1 MNSVFFVTAMLVG
14 QCGGHSAV
22 SSYAPMHCTDNSTTV
37 NSENWSLTSG
47 YSGGC
52 GECDYVVKGV
62 GIITLDVPAESLVWI
77 NNYLTKSVGTRREYK
92 SYLDQGYS
100 YDYTV
105 FVKYNDVTKYS
116 KVSLIAGDNKQIAF
130 DFSMPVKEIERKPE
144 LQSIPVKIKSEPER
158 KPELQS
164 IPVKIKSEPE
174 EMRDI
179 KIELEKLRSENIRLK
194 GIIDHNEPAK
204 LQVIPDLDTPKGNSF
219 LNYDNK

>member
-144 LQSIPVKIKSEPER
+144 LQSIPVKIKSEPE
-158 KPELQS
+158 
-164 IPVKIKSEPE
+164 